1 MVQCGDFGGDL
12 PFYRPREDVLQE
24 VEATDLEIVHKGG
37 RQILS
42 KEQAEVLVRRMA
54 QIALQPVE
62 VVEVDDRQK
71 VSRVGHGAFVSR
83 IVSEAKTDA
92 DAANL
97 GNRPYRTLERRDELL
112 AVVR

>member
-1 MVQCGDFGGDL
+1 MPKKFAAQSL
-12 PFYRPREDVLQE
+12 
-24 VEATDLEIVHKGG
+24 VETRVSHDQRCLELTLTDTKGG

-42 KEQAEVLVRRMA
+42 KEQAEVFVRRMA

-62 VVEVDDRQK
+62 IVEVDDRQK

-83 IVSEAKTDA
+83 VVSEAKTDA
-92 DAANL
+92 DASNL
-97 GNRPYRTLERRDELL
+97 GNRPDRTLERRDELL